1 MLFWSNICAQISSP
15 RERVHLCRHPEK
27 KATFVLSPRI
37 KINLCT
43 CLKFVTQLFAVFVPL
58 FSLCVVEPEAA
69 KVPFFLDTS
78 SLLILL
84 KMNACVDIC
93 SSGASSS
100 QAKLH
105 HTHTFFY
112 QIRETISSHLLLCP
126 RYDDAD
132 AAGSDCSQIP
142 FDCTKTPSPPSQ
154 HTFFK
159 HMTPP
164 SSHLGS
170 ISRRPPPL
178 LARSNLV
185 DHIPRRDQSNLVHKK
200 EGEAVVGVVE
210 YKFAEL
216 GTRRKIPPFSVGGG
230 CMDSSFHRRGLE
242 GDWN

>member
-1 MLFWSNICAQISSP
+1 MFEIRDTTFRCLCPPFLLVCGGTRSRKSSN
-15 RERVHLCRHPEK
+15 
-27 KATFVLSPRI
+27 
-37 KINLCT
+37 
-43 CLKFVTQLFAVFVPL
+43 
-58 FSLCVVEPEAA
+58 
-69 KVPFFLDTS
+69 FFDTS
-78 SLLILL
+78 SLLIRL
-84 KMNACVDIC
+84 KNECVCGHMLFRGFFFAD
-93 SSGASSS
+93 
-100 QAKLH
+100 QVTP
-105 HTHTFFY
+105 HTHTHILFY
-112 QIRETISSHLLLCP
+112 QIRETISSHLLCP
-126 RYDDAD
+126 RYDVV

-216 GTRRKIPPFSVGGG
+216 GTRRKIPSPSP
-230 CMDSSFHRRGLE
+230 
-242 GDWN
+242 